1 MKDNFID
8 ILRASVVKTRPV
20 CIKEIFVWYYL
31 DEHHGPTDDYVFN
44 DNGTVKLVT
53 MEVLH
58 KGVDT
63 SLKLN
68 KIKCPG

>member
-1 MKDNFID
+1 MIDDFID
-8 ILRASVVKTRPV
+8 IPRARVVKTRRV

-31 DEHHGPTDDYVFN
+31 DEHQGPTDDYVFN

-53 MEVLH
+53 MELLH

-63 SLKLN
+63 SLKT
-68 KIKCPG
+68 